1 MTRILLAA
9 ALASA
14 AFVTGAA
21 AQQTAGTATGF
32 GSVPTTENVG
42 TSTAQPGD
50 MAAANGQAGGN
61 EAQPLTC
68 KAYVAMSSDARIQ
81 AVQAMDTTGSTPS
94 DTAQSDGMTNMGDQ
108 IASYCQDNPDA
119 SVEDAMASL
128 SD

>member
-32 GSVPTTENVG
+32 GSVPTTEDVAD
-42 TSTAQPGD
+42 SASQPGAID
-50 MAAANGQAGGN
+50 PATGQAGGN
-61 EAQPLTC
+61 EAQMLTC

-81 AVQAMDTTGSTPS
+81 AVQAMDTTRSTPS

-119 SVEDAMASL
+119 TVEDAMASL